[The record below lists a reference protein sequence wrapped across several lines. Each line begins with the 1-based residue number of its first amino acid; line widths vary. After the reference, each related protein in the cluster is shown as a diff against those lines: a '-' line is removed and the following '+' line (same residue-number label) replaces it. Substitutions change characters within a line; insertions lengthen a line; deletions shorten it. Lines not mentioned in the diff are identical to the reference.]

1 MTDGLVKIA
10 WALFRAARGSAA
22 ETSVSDGD
30 RWERNVASSLRAAG
44 ARVGQLP
51 GTSMPFGFRSMS
63 GLPHQLDLAA
73 SVLGAL
79 FLLEMKA
86 HRRVVPKND
95 LLRFVAASEDCY
107 LGLGPYTP
115 SQPLYRVLVSI
126 APAAASAR
134 LYAAVR
140 GVGIIDGALWPAPV
154 LASSRLTW
162 PDGTLPPAPE
172 ERAALNEL
180 VRPMQAD
187 YVVRASSAA
196 VRYASVSRMA
206 WAVRLQQE
214 WSERADQAARAGG
227 EQWLQPPTIAA

>member
-1 MTDGLVKIA
+1 MTDGLIEVA

-44 ARVGQLP
+44 AHVGQLP
-51 GTSMPFGFRSMS
+51 GTCMPFGLRSMS

-73 SVLGAL
+73 SALGAV

-95 LLRFVAASEDCY
+95 LLRFVAASEDCF

-126 APAAASAR
+126 APAAAPAR
-134 LYAAVR
+134 LYAGVR
-140 GVGIIDGALWPAPV
+140 GVGIIDGTLWPAPV

-162 PDGTLPPAPE
+162 PEGTLPPTPE

-196 VRYASVSRMA
+196 VRFASSLRTG

-214 WSERADQAARAGG
+214 WSERADQAAGAWG
-227 EQWLQPPTIAA
+227 EPWLLARSMAA